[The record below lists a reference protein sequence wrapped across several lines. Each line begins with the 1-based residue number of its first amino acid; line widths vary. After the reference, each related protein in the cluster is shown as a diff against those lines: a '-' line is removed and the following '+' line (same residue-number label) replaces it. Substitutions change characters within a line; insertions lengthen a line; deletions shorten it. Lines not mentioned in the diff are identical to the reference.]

1 MKAGF
6 VALAAATLVL
16 AGCGESGGGN
26 ATGSGGPAK
35 APIPAPNGG
44 DWSQTVAPTPEGG
57 FRMGNPDAPVKLI
70 EFASISCGHCAE
82 FAEAATQ
89 PLVENY
95 VKTGNVSWEYRPYMI
110 FPTDPGIFMLLRCRG
125 AGPFFQL
132 TEQLYA
138 TQRDWLGRI
147 QQLPQADVARIQA
160 LPPAQQTAALVQAT
174 GVDAFFRQRGMPEAQ
189 VNQCLANGGD
199 LQQLAQ
205 ITSQAQ
211 QEYNV
216 TGTPT
221 FAINGEVVPNT
232 GDWRTLEPAL
242 KAAVGG

>member
-1 MKAGF
+1 
-6 VALAAATLVL
+6 
-16 AGCGESGGGN
+16 
-26 ATGSGGPAK
+26 
-35 APIPAPNGG
+35 
-44 DWSQTVAPTPEGG
+44 
-57 FRMGNPDAPVKLI
+57 MGNPDAPVKLI

-132 TEQLYA
+132 TEQLY
-138 TQRDWLGRI
+138 QNQSEWLGRI

-189 VNQCLANGGD
+189 VNQCLANQGD

-242 KAAVGG
+242 KAALGG